1 MEIGTMLCAYHGK
14 LYKVGEFHPGV
25 KDVEKTRHD
34 RIYTIAYQELQH
46 NTGECHTAYYI
57 GVPDF
62 DFLEEDFNCEDCQN
76 GGSDDE
82 EIKDNCFC
90 VDWSDESPIN
100 LRWDDPKILGWFEL
114 EEV

>member
-1 MEIGTMLCAYHGK
+1 MGKGTMLCAYQGK
-14 LYKVGEFHPGV
+14 LYKVREFRPGV

-34 RIYTIAYQELQH
+34 RVYAVAYQERQH
-46 NTGECHTAYYI
+46 NTGECHTVYYI
-57 GVPDF
+57 GVPDY
-62 DFLEEDFNCEDCQN
+62 DFLEEDFDYDAFKNDE
-76 GGSDDE
+76 SDGE

-90 VDWSDESPIN
+90 VDWSDESTIN